1 MSPEIYS
8 KIISMIIISPLV
20 KRRIIFRLKAK
31 IKFFFFFFLSLFF
44 YNFFF
49 FFFFLENRILKMI
62 DLKIITIS
70 LMKIFSLSQ
79 NKTIPAMTKNNPP
92 NIKN

>member
-8 KIISMIIISPLV
+8 KIISMIIISRLV
-20 KRRIIFRLKAK
+20 KRRIIFRLIAK
-31 IKFFFFFFLSLFF
+31 IKFFFFFFYHYYFII
-44 YNFFF
+44 FF

-62 DLKIITIS
+62 GLKIITIS